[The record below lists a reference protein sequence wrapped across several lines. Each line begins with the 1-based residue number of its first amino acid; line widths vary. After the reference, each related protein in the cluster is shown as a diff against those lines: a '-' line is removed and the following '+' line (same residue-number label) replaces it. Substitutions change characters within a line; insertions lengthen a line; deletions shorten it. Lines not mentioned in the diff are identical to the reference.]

1 MRYFYVEKWVCE
13 SISDTSIVP
22 RFIEY
27 KFYGTGGDLLLKY
40 TKYDDSTND
49 LQHLLSPIIHKI
61 DLSEEFLIPIAE
73 EMISESESKFD
84 QFGYSANFFQVDE
97 FKSRYKRRI
106 RSDKLEEL
114 GI

>member
-13 SISDTSIVP
+13 GLSDTSIVS

-61 DLSEEFLIPIAE
+61 DLSEEFLIPIVE
-73 EMISESESKFD
+73 EIISESKFNHL
-84 QFGYSANFFQVDE
+84 GRSELFQYDE
-97 FKSRYKRRI
+97 FNTKYKRRI
-106 RSDKLEEL
+106 RSDKLKEL

>member
-1 MRYFYVEKWVCE
+1 MRYFHIEKVDCKLGVPKAY
-13 SISDTSIVP
+13 IV
-22 RFIEY
+22 Y
-27 KFYGTGGDLLLKY
+27 NFYDAEKGDIILKY
-40 TKYDDSTND
+40 TKYEDGTNN
-49 LQHLLSPIIHKI
+49 LKHLLSF
-61 DLSEEFLIPIAE
+61 DLSEEFLIPIVE

-97 FKSRYKRRI
+97 FNTRYKRRI